1 MPPIPWSATHSTSTP
16 SLLAPSASP
25 FNPFQTSTAAAAAS
39 TPKSLSSPFESVF
52 KPPPA
57 MATAGNIF
65 GRKEEPVAAPGLFGI
80 VPPKEAGQTKERQSN
95 LFQSQETPVAPKP
108 LWGQSR
114 GESVFPKAEYKSNK
128 TQSPFSG
135 VFKTTQQDLLSK
147 DTLEAKSDAQG
158 QGPSIFGAAAAS
170 SSSLAGI
177 FTKGPSAPTAAQ
189 RA

>member
-1 MPPIPWSATHSTSTP
+1 M
-16 SLLAPSASP
+16 
-25 FNPFQTSTAAAAAS
+25 
-39 TPKSLSSPFESVF
+39 
-52 KPPPA
+52 
-57 MATAGNIF
+57 
-65 GRKEEPVAAPGLFGI
+65 
-80 VPPKEAGQTKERQSN
+80 
-95 LFQSQETPVAPKP
+95 APKP

-177 FTKGPSAPTAAQ
+177 FTKGPSAPTAAPSGLFAQ
-189 RA
+189 KERPPAKSTAPPKNPFSSSVPPETARPTESSLFSTISAAPPTGSGVFRRSEEKGDIAERDLLEN